1 MMAEAMADA
10 GVHGGLSRDYAT
22 KIAVQ
27 TILGAAQMAAQT
39 EKHPAILKGNKIK
52 NLKFDDTQNASLS
65 RKQLFEMIEISSDA
79 VTSPGG
85 CTMAGVRTLEKLG
98 YRSSIIEAII
108 ATQER
113 CQNF

>member
-39 EKHPAILKGNKIK
+39 EKHPAILKGNKK
-52 NLKFDDTQNASLS
+52 
-65 RKQLFEMIEISSDA
+65 EISNLMIPK
-79 VTSPGG
+79 TGHY
-85 CTMAGVRTLEKLG
+85 LE
-98 YRSSIIEAII
+98 SNFSI
-108 ATQER
+108 
-113 CQNF
+113 